1 MSANRPG
8 AKQTV
13 PEQTCTGTF
22 GISRKTG
29 TSSSRIDSI
38 VTVATP
44 AATDASAF
52 TPVTRLPTLRSTRST
67 SIGLTQSRMMS
78 ARSTSSSLEATWTMP
93 RSSARRAA
101 LPEPRSVARM
111 RPARSGSARTKPSI
125 IAEAMLPAPIR
136 PIVEDSRVTRP
147 HSTEVHRSLVAVYGL
162 LIAGDVLWSALFPL
176 GPAYRDEFGLS
187 ATEVG
192 ILLAMFPVAVLV
204 VSLPAG
210 QLADRVGPLKVTT
223 LSALIMAAG
232 AIGQSLAPDF
242 GTLLAGPR
250 AARASA
256 SARSGRPGSRTCRR
270 CCPSISGRGSC
281 PARWWW
287 RASRR

>member
-1 MSANRPG
+1 M
-8 AKQTV
+8 
-13 PEQTCTGTF
+13 
-22 GISRKTG
+22 
-29 TSSSRIDSI
+29 
-38 VTVATP
+38 
-44 AATDASAF
+44 
-52 TPVTRLPTLRSTRST
+52 TRLPTLRSTRST
-67 SIGLTQSRMMS
+67 SIGLTHSSTMS
-78 ARSTSSSLEATWTMP
+78 ERSTSSSFEATWTMP

-111 RPARSGSARTKPSI
+111 RSARAGSARTKPSI

-192 ILLAMFPVAVLV
+192 ILLAVFPVAVLV

-210 QLADRVGPLKVTT
+210 QLADRVGPLKVTMV
-223 LSALIMAAG
+223 SAAILAAG
-232 AIGQSLAPDF
+232 AIGQAFAPDF
-242 GTLLAGPR
+242 GTLLVSRALPGPR
-250 AARASA
+250 LRRHLARRPRLPAGGAARAPA
-256 SARSGRPGSRTCRR
+256 LADPVRAR
-270 CCPSISGRGSC
+270 
-281 PARWWW
+281 
-287 RASRR
+287 